1 MHSIKIQSK
10 SNRKEVLCIL
20 WSLLIGPH
28 AHTSLTK
35 PLCLACQRTLAETN
49 LEATSWLPKGHS
61 HRVRKAHLSECELGY
76 VIEECAK
83 AYFMHHYQGLIS
95 NDGNWPSILTIS
107 GRDLQL
113 SLKIDNCHPHISGF
127 CTVGTERQALAKTL
141 NCLGSIASLVLF
153 PSDVSKAKSNSP
165 QQVGWHLPGPP
176 CGRDHTVPLDSR
188 HGSLCNP
195 GQVVSHSANGFLSIK
210 WW

>member
-153 PSDVSKAKSNSP
+153 PSDVSKAKSKWVDIFLYPHVAGTTLCLWTADMGACVTLGRLSVT
-165 QQVGWHLPGPP
+165 QQM
-176 CGRDHTVPLDSR
+176 
-188 HGSLCNP
+188 
-195 GQVVSHSANGFLSIK
+195 VSYL
-210 WW
+210 